1 MGFGGG
7 RSMKNMALKEE
18 SKLKILGLKGH
29 HRKNSLKFSS
39 DSICNNA
46 NSLPVCQKPAFLTLR
61 KFRFS
66 RGSMPLD
73 LYFSMYQ
80 KAILTH

>member
-1 MGFGGG
+1 
-7 RSMKNMALKEE
+7 MKNMALKEE

-46 NSLPVCQKPAFLTLR
+46 NSLPVCQKPAFLTLNTETAYIR
-61 KFRFS
+61 NL
-66 RGSMPLD
+66 GLD
-73 LYFSMYQ
+73 EPSV
-80 KAILTH
+80 I